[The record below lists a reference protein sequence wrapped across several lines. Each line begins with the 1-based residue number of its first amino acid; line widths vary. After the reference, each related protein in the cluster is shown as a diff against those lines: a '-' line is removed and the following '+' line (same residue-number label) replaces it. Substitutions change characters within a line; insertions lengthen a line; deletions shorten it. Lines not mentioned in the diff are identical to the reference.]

1 MKRFS
6 LLLIILFPILLSAQF
21 IQREKAIKILEEVKS
36 EEYPNSNEIFV
47 TNDITNLNKNCTGTD
62 TIEEYKKVLNE
73 NAKRNNSIYFYY
85 DSNYST
91 LSVKTI
97 QIIKKDGKVIN
108 FDPKTVLKEKIYNSG
123 ASNIYSYST
132 KILTTTLPD
141 LEIGDIVYT
150 KSIRNMIKARMENN
164 FFTEISIQSY
174 RKYLYNYEKIIV
186 PKTINLNIHEL
197 NKSDFP
203 YEFSKNVKNGK
214 TIYEWTIKDNPIIIH
229 EPNMED
235 ANMFAHRIMVTTL
248 DSWEQA
254 SRWYYNL
261 VEPHMKINKDIKD
274 KVSELISGVKG
285 RKERAA
291 KIYYWVA
298 KNIRYLGVDKEKN
311 RPGYEPHDVIYTFES
326 RGGVCRDKAALLAAM
341 LREGG
346 FNANVILISSGSRLD
361 PRAPV
366 VWFNHAITAMY
377 DEKGNTEFIFDPT
390 DENTKDFLPK
400 YEEDSSYLIASKK
413 GTTLRVAPISN
424 PKLNN
429 ATVNI
434 NLNLDK
440 DMNATGSMN
449 YHFSGFSDTIFRNI
463 FARFT
468 RQDYEKFFSRL
479 ASGLNPNA
487 VMESFDFAKPQN
499 KDENMF
505 CNLKI
510 KIPHYGTDSENYVFI
525 PFDASKLNLHFLYG
539 YVMRPFSLTNRK
551 YNFKMAGAFS
561 FDINLEIHFAENMKN
576 VSIPKLE
583 NIDYK
588 GFKVTLDSKIT
599 DNSLKCNYHFENSK
613 VHFKQADFI
622 PLKAKLAKLTQY
634 ENLYI
639 IGDKEK

>member
-21 IQREKAIKILEEVKS
+21 IPREQAIKILEEVKS

-47 TNDITNLNKNCTGTD
+47 TNDITNLDKNCIGTEM
-62 TIEEYKKVLNE
+62 IEEYKKVLNE
-73 NAKRNNSIYFYY
+73 KAKRNNSLYFYY
-85 DSNYST
+85 DSNYSN
-91 LSVKTI
+91 LSVEKI
-97 QIIKKDGKVIN
+97 QIIKQDGKIIN
-108 FDPKTVLKEKIYNSG
+108 FDPEKVLKEKIYNMG
-123 ASNIYSYST
+123 AMNIYSYST

-150 KSIRNMIKARMENN
+150 KSTRNMTKARMENN
-164 FFTEISIQSY
+164 FFTAIDIQSY
-174 RKYLYNYEKIIV
+174 RKYLYNYEKIIT
-186 PKTINLNIHEL
+186 PESIKLNIHEL

-203 YEFSKNVKNGK
+203 YEFSKKVKK
-214 TIYEWTIKDNPIIIH
+214 DKVIYEWTIKNNPIIIH

-235 ANMFAHRIMVTTL
+235 SNMFAHRIMITTL

-261 VEPHMKINKDIKD
+261 VEPHLQLNQDIKD
-274 KVSELISGVKG
+274 KVAELISGVKG
-285 RKERAA
+285 RKNRAA

-341 LREGG
+341 LREAG

-400 YEEDSSYLIASKK
+400 YEEDSSYLIASKE
-413 GTTLRVAPISN
+413 GTTLRVAPISD

-429 ATVNI
+429 ASVDI

-440 DMNATGSMN
+440 EMNATGSMN
-449 YHFSGFSDTIFRNI
+449 YKFSGYSDTIVRNI
-463 FARFT
+463 FASFT
-468 RQDYEKFFSRL
+468 KQDYEKFFRRL

-487 VMESFDFAKPQN
+487 VMESFDYANSQN

-505 CNLKI
+505 CDLKI
-510 KIPHYGTDSENYVFI
+510 KIPHYGTNSKDYVFV
-525 PFDASKLNLHFLYG
+525 PFDASKLNWHFLYG
-539 YVMRPFSLTNRK
+539 YVMSPFSLTSRK
-551 YNFKMAGAFS
+551 YDFKMVGAFS
-561 FDINLEIHFAENMKN
+561 FDVNLEIHFAENIKN
-576 VSIPKLE
+576 ISIPKLE

-599 DNSLKCNYHFENSK
+599 DNSIKCNYHFENSK

-622 PLKAKLAKLTQY
+622 PLKAKLAKLTKYQD
-634 ENLYI
+634 LYI
-639 IGDKEK
+639 IGNKEK

>member
-21 IQREKAIKILEEVKS
+21 IPREKAIKILEEVKS
-36 EEYPNSNEIFV
+36 EKYPNSNEIFV
-47 TNDITNLNKNCTGTD
+47 TNDITDLNKNCTGTE

-73 NAKRNNSIYFYY
+73 NAKRNNSLYFYY
-85 DSNYST
+85 DTNYSK
-91 LSVKTI
+91 LKVEAI
-97 QIIKKDGKVIN
+97 QIIKKTGKIVN
-108 FDPKTVLKEKIYNSG
+108 FDPQKVLKEKIYNTGSM
-123 ASNIYSYST
+123 NIYSYST

-150 KSIRNMIKARMENN
+150 KYIRTMTKARMENN
-164 FFTEISIQSY
+164 FFTAIDIQSY

-186 PKTINLNIHEL
+186 PKEIKLNIHEL

-203 YEFSKNVKNGK
+203 YEFSKKEQNNKV
-214 TIYEWTIKDNPIIIH
+214 IYEWTIKNNPIIIY

-235 ANMFAHRIMVTTL
+235 SNMFAHRIMITTL

-261 VEPHMKINKDIKD
+261 VEPHLAINQDIKD
-274 KVSELISGVKG
+274 KVAELLSGVKG

-291 KIYYWVA
+291 KIFYWVA

-311 RPGYEPHDVIYTFES
+311 RPGYEPHDVTYTFES

-341 LREGG
+341 LREAG

-377 DEKGNTEFIFDPT
+377 DENGNTEFIFDPT

-400 YEEDSSYLIASKK
+400 YEEDSSYLIASKE

-429 ATVNI
+429 ATVDI
-434 NLNLDK
+434 TLDLDK

-449 YHFSGFSDTIFRNI
+449 YKFSGFSDTIFRNI
-463 FARFT
+463 FASFT
-468 RQDYEKFFSRL
+468 KQDYEKFLGRL

-487 VMESFDFAKPQN
+487 VMESFDYANSQN

-510 KIPHYGTDSENYVFI
+510 KIPHYATETKDYVFV
-525 PFDASKLNLHFLYG
+525 PFDASKLNLHFLYN
-539 YVMRPFSLTNRK
+539 YVMKPFSLTNRK
-551 YNFKMAGAFS
+551 YDFKMAGAFS
-561 FDINLEIHFAENMKN
+561 FDINLKIKFAENIKN
-576 VSIPKLE
+576 ISIPKLE

-588 GFKVTLDSKIT
+588 GFKVTLHSVIT
-599 DNSLKCNYHFENSK
+599 DNTIECNYHFENSK

-622 PLKAKLAKLTQY
+622 PLKAKLAKLTKY

-639 IGDKEK
+639 IGKKEK